1 MALSLSNLTL
11 LASGN
16 GFGLWHYTTTD
27 TAATVDGSGYFDNA
41 SHMLTLGDVVFL
53 TANSA
58 GTVPTY
64 GIIVINSH
72 AAGVLDSSNA
82 TDLNAV
88 DSD

>member
-1 MALSLSNLTL
+1 MALNLSKLTL

-27 TAATVDGSGYFDNA
+27 TEATVNSSGYFDSA

-64 GIIVINSH
+64 GITVINSNTS
-72 AAGVLDSSNA
+72 GVVDVANH